1 MEGWLQRPRQL
12 TADTMSDLPEGD
24 HLSPESGKGDSKAET
39 EGENNKSMES
49 ALQCVCSK
57 PSLARND
64 EVNISY
70 LSEFENACTID
81 SSKPSDEGN
90 ETNEECLILDGF
102 IAASSGHSIPRN
114 PTRSSNT
121 NCDPSDPVLIDVKSP
136 NGTLDTC
143 HSSSGE
149 VESDDLDMP
158 NPQTS
163 TSGQTNSS
171 DSILFAEAGNPR
183 TEDYLIFSS
192 KSYGNSSASSSTD
205 SSSMFH
211 DRNITESSGIG
222 SRLISWSDT
231 TGSVCNPQSDEN
243 FESYEADDTVEP
255 SKFKRRSLRSFD
267 EIQRIGKGS
276 FGSVYEVKHKI
287 DNHTYAVKCVQMT
300 KDMDEKTITKEA
312 RTLAKFSHQN
322 IIRYYSSWIDTSSSR
337 EMKYLCIQMEL
348 CKKTLKEWLKNID
361 INEVDRNR
369 LKIVYQISSGLV
381 YIHSQNYIH
390 RDLKPANI
398 FFASDEKIKI
408 GDFGLITSWKREGSD
423 LFNRS
428 PDTGTRLY
436 MAPEQMSEKYNHKVD
451 IYSLGLILF
460 ELMSPI
466 LRLGTNHEKQKI
478 WAEAKVCDFPMEFT
492 REFPEETEQLNIML
506 SADPTN
512 RPDALQVQN
521 FIQNLLTTVGAIL
534 PTDF

>member
-1 MEGWLQRPRQL
+1 
-12 TADTMSDLPEGD
+12 
-24 HLSPESGKGDSKAET
+24 
-39 EGENNKSMES
+39 MES

-64 EVNISY
+64 KVNISY
-70 LSEFENACTID
+70 LSEFENVCTID

-90 ETNEECLILDGF
+90 ETSEECLILDGF
-102 IAASSGHSIPRN
+102 VAASSGHSNPRN

-121 NCDPSDPVLIDVKSP
+121 NCDPSDPVLIDIKSP
-136 NGTLDTC
+136 NGTLDSC

-149 VESDDLDMP
+149 VGSDDLDMP

-163 TSGQTNSS
+163 TSGQTNR
-171 DSILFAEAGNPR
+171 SISVPFAESGNPR
-183 TEDYLIFSS
+183 TEDNLMLSS
-192 KSYGNSSASSSTD
+192 KSYGNSSASSTD
-205 SSSMFH
+205 PSSMLL
-211 DRNITESSGIG
+211 DKNITESSGIG
-222 SRLISWSDT
+222 SRFISCSDA

-255 SKFKRRSLRSFD
+255 SKFNRRSFYRRSFD

-287 DNHTYAVKCVQMT
+287 DYHTYAVKCVQIT
-300 KDMDEKTITKEA
+300 KDTDEETIIKEA

-322 IIRYYSSWIDTSSSR
+322 IIRYYNSWIDTSSSR

-361 INEVDRNR
+361 MNEVDRNR
-369 LKIVYQISSGLV
+369 LQIVCQISGGLV

-398 FFASDEKIKI
+398 FFALDEKIKI
-408 GDFGLITSWKREGSD
+408 GDFGLVTSWKREGSD
-423 LFNRS
+423 RFNRS

-466 LRLGTNHEKQKI
+466 LTFGTNHEKQKI
-478 WAEAKVCDFPMEFT
+478 WTEAKVCDFPMEFT
-492 REFPEETEQLNIML
+492 REFPKETEQLNIML
-506 SADPTN
+506 NVDPTK

-534 PTDF
+534 PTNF